1 MGYYE
6 ISVICLIHGGTMTAL
21 AIDSDEL
28 EHVSTLS
35 GLTQDVRDKLDGLPD
50 EHVVAFIL
58 PHASKVSAEV
68 ITQTF
73 QNVAQL
79 VPLLIEKQQSEALR
93 SIVEALMPKIV
104 PTPSALKE
112 AEMLARARAAVLKSG
127 DWMTAAEI
135 ASIAG
140 FSTSNPSAQPSKWK
154 REKSIFAITHNGND
168 YFPSYG
174 LHPATGYRPVKALS
188 TLLQL
193 FADSKDGWGLAYW
206 FMSPNSF
213 LGGKRPQDLLVTS
226 PERVIDA
233 ARDELEGVTHG

>member
-1 MGYYE
+1 M
-6 ISVICLIHGGTMTAL
+6 SAL
-21 AIDSDEL
+21 AIHPNEL
-28 EHVSTLS
+28 RDLSTLS
-35 GLTQDVRDKLDGLPD
+35 GLTQDVRHKLESLPD

-58 PHASKVSAEV
+58 PHAGKVSAEV

-73 QNVAQL
+73 HNVAQL
-79 VPLLIEKQQSEALR
+79 VPVLIEEQQSEALR

-104 PTPSALKE
+104 PTPNALKE

-127 DWMTAAEI
+127 DWMTASEI

-154 REKSIFAITHNGND
+154 REKSIFTISHNGSD

-174 LHPATGYRPVKALS
+174 LNPATGYRPVKALS
-188 TLLQL
+188 TIIQILDEQ
-193 FADSKDGWGLAYW
+193 KDGWGLAYW

-213 LGGKRPQDLLVTS
+213 LGGKRPQDLLRTS

-233 ARDELEGVTHG
+233 AKDELEGVAHG